1 MTNPIDEYAVQQ
13 LKEYDDEK
21 PKTVTKEGLDLHKLE
36 DEKKDVEEKKAA
48 CENLCKLTK
57 EVLGDNAE
65 NVVVSSR
72 LATFPC
78 SSRVLHL
85 AQVNPYQWT
94 LLNLLPAY

>member
-13 LKEYDDEK
+13 LKEYDVEK
-21 PKTVTKEGLDLHKLE
+21 PKAVTKEGLDLQKLE
-36 DEKKDVEEKKAA
+36 DEKKDFEEKKAA
-48 CENLCKLTK
+48 CENLCTLTK

-72 LATFPC
+72 LDTPPC

-85 AQVNPYQWT
+85 AQVNPYQWI
-94 LLNLLPAY
+94 LLKLLPA